1 MEEELVMKNRYTVSM
16 LLILLLVGVMLAACG
31 LSPAQVE
38 QAAATV
44 DNMSASELAN
54 LSTTVEALP
63 PEQVAAIATS
73 AAAAGYANAERPVSH
88 YL

>member
-1 MEEELVMKNRYTVSM
+1 MNNRCRVS
-16 LLILLLVGVMLAACG
+16 ILLFLFTIGMIMSACG

-38 QAAATV
+38 QAVATV

-63 PEQVAAIATS
+63 PEQIAAVATS
-73 AAAAGYANAERPVSH
+73 AAAAG
-88 YL
+88 